1 MYVGPTR
8 FRIDLWTALIRVD
21 GMSQWVDRPPTSS
34 NRLNTKKAIACASFW
49 KYLVGIVYIFM
60 HHYWL
65 HFLYRQITYAP
76 NRRLPVHRGWPMHI
90 ITKVTGL
97 PSVFWDRLR
106 KVNRPMSGDYTSVK
120 EVVILHLL
128 VCLWTWQLHESS
140 TNFDEV
146 FGVVSCVTCQQHS
159 LVVMRIQEFL
169 PLRCRGII
177 VYEFCW

>member
-1 MYVGPTR
+1 
-8 FRIDLWTALIRVD
+8 
-21 GMSQWVDRPPTSS
+21 MSQWVDRPPTSP

-159 LVVMRIQEFL
+159 LVVNGDADTRIFTITVQGNYSCTNSAGNS
-169 PLRCRGII
+169 RNCRRIRMT
-177 VYEFCW
+177 F